1 MATGSSIIKKT
12 LIGLVVILVVIQFI
26 RPEKNNNATASADD
40 INALYTVPDSVQQI
54 LKRACYDCH
63 SNTTQYPW
71 YSNIQPVAW
80 WLNDHIHE
88 GKDELNF
95 SEFGKRPLAKQVKKL
110 KKLAEEVEEGEMPLN
125 SYTWI
130 HKEAVL
136 TESEKHTLINWAN
149 RLSEQV
155 AVNTPQEKEKG

>member
-1 MATGSSIIKKT
+1 MAAGSSIIKKA

-40 INALYTVPDSVQQI
+40 VTALYTVPDSVQQI
-54 LKRACYDCH
+54 LKKACYDCH

-80 WLNDHIHE
+80 WLKDHIDE

-95 SEFGKRPLAKQVKKL
+95 SEFGKRPLAKQAKKL
-110 KKLAEEVEEGEMPLN
+110 KKLAKEVEEGEMPLD
-125 SYTWI
+125 SYTWM

-136 TESEKHTLINWAN
+136 TESEKNTLINWA
-149 RLSEQV
+149 RSLSEQV
-155 AVNTPQEKEKG
+155 AVNAPQEKEKG

>member
-1 MATGSSIIKKT
+1 MAAGSSIIKKA

-26 RPEKNNNATASADD
+26 RPEKNNNTTASADD
-40 INALYTVPDSVQQI
+40 VTALYTVPDSVQQI
-54 LKRACYDCH
+54 LKKACYDCH
-63 SNTTQYPW
+63 SNATQYPW

-80 WLNDHIHE
+80 WLKDHIDE

-95 SEFGKRPLAKQVKKL
+95 SEFGKQPLAKQAKKL

-125 SYTWI
+125 SYTWM

-136 TESEKHTLINWAN
+136 TESEKNTLINWAKS
-149 RLSEQV
+149 LSEQV
-155 AVNTPQEKEKG
+155 AMNAPQEKEKG